1 MKYNNKKPQCDIPDL
16 DEEFE
21 ESSNK
26 KRKAEEDIPVF
37 LRDDYQQ
44 TKKEVLY
51 NEYGIKPNLPLRT
64 KIEQLTLAWRLSIR
78 EIAHLL
84 ELDVSTVE
92 KELNILRED
101 WRKLGS
107 PLDDADREVQKG
119 QTIAE
124 LSRLKLQVK
133 EATTGNPD
141 PRMLTLAMNIEERLM
156 KLKGL
161 DGKPETE
168 VEEDTLN
175 PVENALNQLTPDQ
188 QEKLLNKL
196 RRKNA

>member
-21 ESSNK
+21 EGGSK
-26 KRKAEEDIPVF
+26 KRKAEDIPVF

>member
-1 MKYNNKKPQCDIPDL
+1 MRYNNKKPQCDIPDL

-21 ESSNK
+21 DSGSK
-26 KRKAEEDIPVF
+26 KRKPDDIPVF

-44 TKKEVLY
+44 TRKEVLY

-64 KIEQLTLAWRLSIR
+64 KIEQLTLAWRLSVR

-84 ELDVSTVE
+84 ELDESTVA

-107 PLDDADREVQKG
+107 PLDDEDREVQKG

-161 DGKPETE
+161 DGKPETDT
-168 VEEDTLN
+168 EEDTIN
-175 PVENALNQLTPDQ
+175 PVENALNQLTPEQ

-196 RRKNA
+196 RRKNT